1 MSSENN
7 DILDQLKKIELGMAK
22 TRLNFLLRRPNMS
35 KKTRKLIE
43 RYLETLI
50 ETEEYFYEKIKKSL

>member
-43 RYLETLI
+43 KYLETLI